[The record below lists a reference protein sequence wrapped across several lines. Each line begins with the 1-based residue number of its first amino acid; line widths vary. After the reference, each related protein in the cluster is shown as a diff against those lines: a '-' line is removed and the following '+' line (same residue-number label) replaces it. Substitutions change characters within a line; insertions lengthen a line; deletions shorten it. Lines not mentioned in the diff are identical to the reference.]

1 MITAEDLIH
10 LPYTADL
17 TEAGIAYAC
26 RSLAYIYDRMDAS
39 SFDRLQ
45 HIVGNVAVE
54 LTLRRYLGE
63 EGIPFGTR
71 GVSPF
76 TDPNRHDITLGGHR
90 CDVKSYLIAKR
101 GQITDIRRDPACLLQ
116 APALVPLDQYS
127 AGSHN
132 DRDIYLFAFLCGL
145 TTISQADLQAAS
157 AAGQPFYLIHPMPKP
172 WARPSL
178 WQPLGSLVLKSGA
191 ETILSVELGGQTEN
205 RNFLSQSVELPPR
218 KRVQVEARFYTL
230 AYIHAQDLS
239 QGRIGIHSPSLDKT
253 VVILPH
259 QWGNIWVYGMD
270 ILLAGYIT
278 HEEVRRRASLI
289 RTGSRTL
296 QYGMTHTRNLAVPIV
311 DLHPLGRLFER
322 VREWESATNSSDRE

>member
-1 MITAEDLIH
+1 
-10 LPYTADL
+10 
-17 TEAGIAYAC
+17 
-26 RSLAYIYDRMDAS
+26 
-39 SFDRLQ
+39 
-45 HIVGNVAVE
+45 
-54 LTLRRYLGE
+54 
-63 EGIPFGTR
+63 
-71 GVSPF
+71 
-76 TDPNRHDITLGGHR
+76 
-90 CDVKSYLIAKR
+90 
-101 GQITDIRRDPACLLQ
+101 
-116 APALVPLDQYS
+116 
-127 AGSHN
+127 
-132 DRDIYLFAFLCGL
+132 
-145 TTISQADLQAAS
+145 
-157 AAGQPFYLIHPMPKP
+157 
-172 WARPSL
+172 
-178 WQPLGSLVLKSGA
+178 
-191 ETILSVELGGQTEN
+191 VELGGQTEN

-278 HEEVRRRASLI
+278 HEEFRRRASLI